1 MPFFID
7 TSALFKRYQVE
18 EGTEKICQI
27 IENKDQ
33 SVFISSITIIEVIS
47 NLKRLFE
54 IDKITTEEQFQFQ
67 RSFFY
72 RDIDNFGITVLDITP
87 EDIIRADNLI
97 LKKYMKPVDS
107 IQLAIA
113 LNLPVN
119 NLSFVCADQSLCEIA
134 AAEGLF
140 VLNPEKP

>member
-27 IENKDQ
+27 IEDKDQ

-72 RDIDNFGITVLDITP
+72 QDIDNFGIAVLDITP
-87 EDIIRADNLI
+87 ADIIRADNLI
-97 LKKYMKPVDS
+97 MKKYMKPVDS

-134 AAEGLF
+134 AAEGLLI
-140 VLNPEKP
+140 LNPEKP